1 MLDFLYALSYHI
13 HIRYRINNQITAR
26 ELRVI
31 DAEGKNLGVLSFAE
45 ALKKANEAGMDLIEV
60 TATAN
65 PPVARIL
72 SYDKFRYEKEKEE
85 KKQRQAE
92 RPKELKHVRITPRA
106 AKNDLEVK
114 AKKAAAFLEEGHK
127 VELMIFLRGREKGKK
142 EWGLMKLKAF
152 LPMIPTP
159 HTVTMEPK
167 FAGRGFVMQLERKK

>member
-1 MLDFLYALSYHI
+1 M
-13 HIRYRINNQITAR
+13 NNQITAR

-45 ALKKANEAGMDLIEV
+45 ALKKANEAGLDLIEI

-65 PPVARIL
+65 PPIARIL
-72 SYDKFRYEKEKEE
+72 SYDKFRYQKEKEE

-92 RPKELKHVRITPRA
+92 KVVELKHVRITPRA
-106 AKNDLEVK
+106 GKNDLEIK
-114 AKKAAAFLEEGHK
+114 AKKTADFLEEGHK

-152 LPMIPTP
+152 LPMITVP
-159 HTVTMEPK
+159 HVITMEPK
-167 FAGRGFVMQLERKK
+167 FAGRGFVMQVEKKK

>member
-1 MLDFLYALSYHI
+1 M
-13 HIRYRINNQITAR
+13 
-26 ELRVI
+26 I
-31 DAEGKNLGVLSFAE
+31 DADGKNLGVLSFAD
-45 ALKKANEAGMDLIEV
+45 ALKRATEAGFDLIEV

-92 RPKELKHVRITPRA
+92 KTAELKHVRITPRA

-114 AKKAAAFLEEGHK
+114 AKRAAEFLAEGHK
-127 VELMIFLRGREKGKK
+127 VELMIFLRGREKGNKA
-142 EWGLMKLKAF
+142 WGLEKLKAF
-152 LPMIPTP
+152 LPMITTP

-167 FAGRGFVMQLERKK
+167 FSGRGFVMQIEKRK